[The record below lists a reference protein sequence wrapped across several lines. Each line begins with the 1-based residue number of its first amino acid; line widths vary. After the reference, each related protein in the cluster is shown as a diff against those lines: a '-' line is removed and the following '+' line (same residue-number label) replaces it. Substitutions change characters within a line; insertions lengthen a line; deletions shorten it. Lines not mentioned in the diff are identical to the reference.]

1 MPHHACLITN
11 ILCCTTDI
19 PLPDQEGREKLI
31 EMALATVTCAADV
44 DVRELAARLDGY
56 SCADIK
62 TVCRD
67 AAFMA
72 ARSRIAGLSA
82 AELRLLR
89 EEEIAALPVTRADF
103 DAAIA
108 RVHSSVNRADLARYD
123 EWLRTFG
130 SE

>member
-1 MPHHACLITN
+1 
-11 ILCCTTDI
+11 
-19 PLPDQEGREKLI
+19 
-31 EMALATVTCAADV
+31 MALATVTRAADV

-89 EEEIAALPVTRADF
+89 EDEIAALPVTRADF
-103 DAAIA
+103 DAALA
-108 RVHSSVNRADLARYD
+108 RVHSSVNKADLARYD
-123 EWLRTFG
+123 EWFRTFG